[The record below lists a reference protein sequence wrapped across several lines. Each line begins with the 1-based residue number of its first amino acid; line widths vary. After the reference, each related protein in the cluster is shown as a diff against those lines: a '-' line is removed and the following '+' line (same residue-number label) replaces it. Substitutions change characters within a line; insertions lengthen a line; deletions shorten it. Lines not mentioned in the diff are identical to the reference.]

1 MHQLDL
7 KEYSFK
13 IRKSSFRIYKNNNV
27 IGNRILCD
35 ELYKVNLDSSFS
47 KSLLVLHADVKVG
60 IKHSCNN
67 ETSSMFW
74 HKCLSH
80 ISKERLKRLVKY
92 EVLPTLDFKIF
103 YTCINCIKG
112 KQVKNTKKCAT
123 KS

>member
-1 MHQLDL
+1 MNQLRHQLGT
-7 KEYSFK
+7 
-13 IRKSSFRIYKNNNV
+13 NQ
-27 IGNRILCD
+27 
-35 ELYKVNLDSSFS
+35 LYRVNIDSSFS
-47 KSLLVLHADVKVG
+47 KSLLVLHVDVKVG

-103 YTCINCIKG
+103 YTCINYIKG
-112 KQVKNTKKCAT
+112 KQVKNTKKCDT